1 MIKRLV
7 LICLAIGGAS
17 SGFAASDGGERT
29 DPKTK
34 ARAIFA
40 GGCFWCIE
48 PPYDRLEGV
57 ISTTSGYIGG
67 SVANPTYEQVSS
79 GNTGHAEAVEVVY
92 DPEKV
97 SYDMLLK
104 VFWRNIDPLDGGG
117 QFCDRGS
124 QYRSAIFYL
133 DEAQKQSAEA
143 SVEALQSSKRFTDPV
158 RTEVVMATEFYP
170 AEEYHQNYY
179 QENPL
184 RYKYYRWG
192 CGRDSR
198 LEALWGDEAGGKRK
212 QAEGGQ

>member
-1 MIKRLV
+1 MNRMKRLV
-7 LICLAIGGAS
+7 LICLAIVGPS
-17 SGFAASDGGERT
+17 SGFAAT
-29 DPKTK
+29 DEGARADAKTQ

-48 PPYDRLEGV
+48 PPYDKLQGV
-57 ISTTSGYIGG
+57 ISTTSGYTGG
-67 SVANPTYEQVSS
+67 TVANPTYEQVSA
-79 GNTGHAEAVEVVY
+79 GNTGHAEVVEVVFNPELVNY
-92 DPEKV
+92 DT
-97 SYDMLLK
+97 LLE

-133 DEAQKQSAEA
+133 DEAQKEAAEA
-143 SVEALQSSKRFTDPV
+143 SLEALQSKRFSDPI

-170 AEEYHQNYY
+170 AEAYHQNYY

-212 QAEGGQ
+212 QAGGS

>member
-1 MIKRLV
+1 ML
-7 LICLAIGGAS
+7 LICLAIGVPSG
-17 SGFAASDGGERT
+17 GFAAADSGKEGGART
-29 DPKTK
+29 V

-48 PPYDRLEGV
+48 PPYDKLQGV
-57 ISTTSGYIGG
+57 ISTTSGYTGG
-67 SVANPTYEQVSS
+67 TVANPTYEQVSA
-79 GNTGHAEAVEVVY
+79 GITGHAEVVEVVF
-92 DPEKV
+92 DPEV
-97 SYDMLLK
+97 VNYDALLE

-133 DEAQKQSAEA
+133 DEAQKHAAEA
-143 SVEALQSSKRFTDPV
+143 SLEALRSPGRLAGPIQTQL
-158 RTEVVMATEFYP
+158 VMATEFYP

-179 QENPL
+179 QRNPL

-198 LEALWGDEAGGKRK
+198 LKALWGDEAGGKHK
-212 QAEGGQ
+212 QAGGG

>member
-1 MIKRLV
+1 MNRMKRLL
-7 LICLAIGGAS
+7 LICLAIGVPS
-17 SGFAASDGGERT
+17 SGFVAADDGKEDGA
-29 DPKTK
+29 KTV

-48 PPYDRLEGV
+48 PPYDNLRGV
-57 ISTTSGYIGG
+57 ISTTSGYTGG
-67 SVANPTYEQVSS
+67 TLENPTYEQVSS
-79 GNTGHAEAVEVVY
+79 GNTGHTEVVEVVF
-92 DPEKV
+92 DPEMV
-97 SYDMLLK
+97 NYDTLLEI
-104 VFWRNIDPLDGGG
+104 FWRNIDPLDGGG

-133 DEAQKQSAEA
+133 DEAQKEAAEA
-143 SVEALQSSKRFTDPV
+143 SLKALRSKRFSDPI

-179 QENPL
+179 QRNPL

-198 LEALWGDEAGGKRK
+198 LEALWGDEAGGKGK
-212 QAEGGQ
+212 QAGG